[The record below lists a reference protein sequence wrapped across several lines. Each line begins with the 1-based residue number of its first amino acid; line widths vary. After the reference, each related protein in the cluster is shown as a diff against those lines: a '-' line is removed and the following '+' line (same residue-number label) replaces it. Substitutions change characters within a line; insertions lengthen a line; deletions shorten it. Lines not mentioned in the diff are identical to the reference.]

1 MNNSNVMNNV
11 ETQVSKIYLDYKNQI
26 EYINDIDSAN
36 QLMALEYRK
45 INNYLDGVIE
55 EINLDLY
62 QEISKAHGIELA
74 EKFNEYNFKKIE
86 IKECS
91 LKPIDI
97 YEEVVLSNNRTTR
110 LKEDNYKKTNNSKK
124 NNNVNVAL
132 VSSLTLAGGTIGATI
147 SNSMNDSKLFGAMI
161 GGITGFGLGML
172 FSASNS
178 NNKTSN
184 TTNKS
189 VNSATTKNN
198 SEEKEEKKLR
208 FSSKKM
214 INIINKREAEAKRII
229 KDNILQI
236 NSKYDEI
243 CRGL

>member
-1 MNNSNVMNNV
+1 MNNSNVMNNI
-11 ETQVSKIYLDYKNQI
+11 ETEVSKIYLDYKNQI

-36 QLMALEYRK
+36 QLMTLEYRK
-45 INNYLDGVIE
+45 INNYLEGVIE
-55 EINLDLY
+55 EIKLDLY
-62 QEISKAHGIELA
+62 QEISKAHRIELA

-86 IKECS
+86 MNVYS
-91 LKPIDI
+91 LKPTDI
-97 YEEVVLSNNRTTR
+97 YEEVVVSNNRNTK
-110 LKEDNYKKTNNSKK
+110 LKEDNHKKTSNSKK

-132 VSSLTLAGGTIGATI
+132 VSTLTLAGGAVGGTI
-147 SNSMNDSKLFGAMI
+147 SNSMDKSILVGSII
-161 GGITGFGLGML
+161 GGIASLGLGML
-172 FSASNS
+172 FSASNI

-189 VNSATTKNN
+189 VNSDTTKNN
-198 SEEKEEKKLR
+198 FNAKEEKKLR

-243 CRGL
+243 RRGI